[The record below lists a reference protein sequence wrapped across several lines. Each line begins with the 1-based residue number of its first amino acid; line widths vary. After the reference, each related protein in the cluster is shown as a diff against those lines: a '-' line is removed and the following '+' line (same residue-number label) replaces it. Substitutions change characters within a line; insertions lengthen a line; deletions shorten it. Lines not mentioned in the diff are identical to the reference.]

1 MQDDEALKTLIAR
14 IALGNSAAMAEFYT
28 LWFGQFVCLAARQ
41 TGNPD
46 AAEDIAQD
54 TVIQVITRAGTYI
67 PGRGASP
74 RAWMLTILHNRVC
87 DWARRKEVRRAQ
99 SVNVPSEDD
108 ESGHRAID
116 IPAREPS
123 AEERL
128 SERERDGAMR
138 AALAKLT
145 ETEREVI
152 LLRDYSG
159 LSAPQTA
166 STLGISVEK
175 VGSRLFRARKRLG
188 ALLQT
193 DWPGLFPSHD
203 L

>member
-1 MQDDEALKTLIAR
+1 MQDDEALIAR
-14 IALGNSAAMAEFYT
+14 IALGNPAAMAEFYT
-28 LWFGQFVCLAARQ
+28 CWFGQFVRLATRQ

-54 TVIQVITRAGTYI
+54 TVIQVITRAGTYV
-67 PGRGASP
+67 PGRGTSP

-99 SVNVPSEDD
+99 SVNASSEDD
-108 ESGHRAID
+108 EGGPRAIE

-138 AALAKLT
+138 AALEKLT
-145 ETEREVI
+145 DTEREVI
-152 LLRDYSG
+152 LMRDYSG

-166 STLGISVEK
+166 SALGISVER

-188 ALLQT
+188 TLLQT